1 MSFLSFSSR
10 ASGGK
15 IKKARPKSG
24 RGAKLPAVPP
34 EFRLKAN
41 TLTAYNGA
49 CRIKL
54 LTHKRVLIRSAP
66 KGKAETKRNML
77 LPAKG
82 ALSVK
87 PIFVSRLYQRIFYT
101 QKLYHILDNLSS
113 ILLKKIGSPQM
124 CGEPRKH
131 LFMLICLPYPIR
143 CWGCRQR
150 WKCFHSSYQDKNNFR
165 NP

>member
-1 MSFLSFSSR
+1 MGYAAL
-10 ASGGK
+10 AGGN
-15 IKKARPKSG
+15 KKSPSNIRT
-24 RGAKLPAVPP
+24 RRMRPAVPP

-113 ILLKKIGSPQM
+113 TKIKKLGSPHVLQGADGM
-124 CGEPRKH
+124 NRAYLLALSH
-131 LFMLICLPYPIR
+131 SMLGKSAKMEMLSPFLSR
-143 CWGCRQR
+143 
-150 WKCFHSSYQDKNNFR
+150 
-165 NP
+165 

>member
-15 IKKARPKSG
+15 TKKARPKSG

-113 ILLKKIGSPQM
+113 TKIKKLGSPHVLQGADGM
-124 CGEPRKH
+124 NRAYLLALSH
-131 LFMLICLPYPIR
+131 SMLGKSAKMEMLSPFLSR
-143 CWGCRQR
+143 
-150 WKCFHSSYQDKNNFR
+150 
-165 NP
+165 